1 MEVGASMVASPSLRR
16 VSGES
21 AISWSAVFGGA
32 AAAAALSLILLALGA
47 GLGLSS
53 VSPWSYR
60 SSSGSTIAAG
70 SIIWLLVTSL
80 CASGLGGYIAGATRA
95 KWEVA
100 TERETHFRDTVHGL
114 LAWSVAT
121 LMVIKADPTK
131 VKAGHVTLEAVNRSK
146 DLVHEVL
153 VVPAPS
159 DGKELPYNTK
169 TSTIIEKRVHS
180 LGEIS
185 ELKPG
190 ARGKLTLNLKAG
202 TYLLLC
208 NQPGHYK
215 AGMSTKLVV
224 ER

>member
-1 MEVGASMVASPSLRR
+1 MIKRLVT
-16 VSGES
+16 
-21 AISWSAVFGGA
+21 AVLTI
-32 AAAAALSLILLALGA
+32 ALSSPALLPIAYAATAQIIAVTLQDP
-47 GLGLSS
+47 S
-53 VSPWSYR
+53 VDPSN
-60 SSSGSTIAAG
+60 SG
-70 SIIWLLVTSL
+70 
-80 CASGLGGYIAGATRA
+80 
-95 KWEVA
+95 
-100 TERETHFRDTVHGL
+100 
-114 LAWSVAT
+114 
-121 LMVIKADPTK
+121 MVIKADTTK
-131 VKAGHVTLEAVNRSK
+131 VKAGRVTLEAVNRSK

-159 DGKELPYNTK
+159 DGKELPYDTK

-215 AGMSTKLVV
+215 SGMSTKLVV
-224 ER
+224 EK